1 MQLWLGKRS
10 MPAEHLIDH
19 FLRSQEMKRLW
30 VKGHFESRLVG
41 RSHTV
46 QYGCSQR
53 LASHG
58 VSLVE
63 VHVHFE
69 APGGQFYRCGGGGG
83 GQGCRR
89 PEEKN
94 LVDLCRPQGDQEWPP
109 W

>member
-1 MQLWLGKRS
+1 
-10 MPAEHLIDH
+10 
-19 FLRSQEMKRLW
+19 MKRLW

-58 VSLVE
+58 VVE

-69 APGGQFYRCGGGGG
+69 APGGQFHRCGGG

-89 PEEKN
+89 RKIWSIF
-94 LVDLCRPQGDQEWPP
+94 VDRRVTRSGRRGDVSGHSIPVCRVSY
-109 W
+109 